1 MAAHKHAAMIKA
13 KADNMDLVVL
23 RKHHDGD
30 WIEVADQSEVR
41 IKQSGEYFLCLPKH
55 KKAVLCGLNGGNFQV
70 RCLDEFSEGW
80 YLNPSDWGRR
90 DIWYMLDSHESR
102 IKPSKENRWIAV
114 NNSGYATPMTFIS
127 KQECENYVS
136 VSYQK
141 CPGVTWQH
149 IEIEVEV

>member
-1 MAAHKHAAMIKA
+1 MSAHKHAEIIKA
-13 KADNMDLVVL
+13 KADNMDLSL
-23 RKHHDGD
+23 FGNAIGGEWR
-30 WIEVADQSEVR
+30 ECTLADLT
-41 IKQSGEYFLCLPKH
+41 IATGFYDFFLCLPQH
-55 KKAVLCGLNGGNFQV
+55 KETCLHWLNGGGCQLRFEDSWGAGAV
-70 RCLDEFSEGW
+70 TKEEIG
-80 YLNPSDWGRR
+80 DWR
-90 DIWYMLDSHESR
+90 DNLIWMKDQEIR
-102 IKPSKENRWIAV
+102 IKPRKEKRWIAV